1 MARYRCSNCK
11 QEGQFAYA
19 GVHAC
24 PVCSSK
30 NVQIALVFDE
40 LADEDPVII
49 AIMKLAEDG
58 PDD

>member
-30 NVQIALVFDE
+30 DVQFALIFGEFTDDDRVVTA
-40 LADEDPVII
+40 L
-49 AIMKLAEDG
+49 MKLAEDG
-58 PDD
+58 TDD